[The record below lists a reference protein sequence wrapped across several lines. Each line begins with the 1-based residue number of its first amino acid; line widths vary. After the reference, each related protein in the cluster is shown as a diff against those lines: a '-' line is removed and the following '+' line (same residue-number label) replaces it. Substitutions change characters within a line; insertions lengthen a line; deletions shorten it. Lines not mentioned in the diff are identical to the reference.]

1 VPEVSEVDQV
11 RRQMARIRCEL
22 DENVEQVVES
32 ARQMTDWRYYVRAYP
47 WAALGLAFV
56 AGYFVVPR
64 RVEIVK
70 PDADEIYKLAKKNR
84 IVVQDNTS
92 ASKKADRGMGGAIL
106 NFVANMATRSLMAY
120 VGQQVGKMAGIQAA
134 ESPPP
139 GSVGSG
145 PVGSGPSGRPYRS
158 ESDHG

>member
-1 VPEVSEVDQV
+1 VPETSEVEQV

-47 WAALGLAFV
+47 WASVGVAFL

-64 RVEIVK
+64 RVEIVR

-84 IVVQDNTS
+84 IVVQDKTN
-92 ASKKADRGMGGAIL
+92 AYQKADRGMGGAIL
-106 NFVANMATRSLMAY
+106 HFVGNLATRTLLAY
-120 VGQQVGKMAGIQAA
+120 VGQELGKVAGIKAA

-139 GSVGSG
+139 G
-145 PVGSGPSGRPYRS
+145 PVGSSRGTA
-158 ESDHG
+158 SDAS